1 MAYSASFQDVLSTL
15 NKHEVE
21 YLVVGGVA
29 VGYYGY
35 IRMSMGPNGQFL
47 DEPDLDIWYNPTY
60 SNYYRLL
67 NALEDIGIDVTRLK
81 AEQTPDPR
89 RSFLRYKLGDCTLD
103 LLPQIKAPI
112 RFLDAFMRRRA
123 FTRNDFKISILS
135 IDDLIADKEAS
146 GRPKDLV
153 DILHLKKMYFPR
165 D

>member
-1 MAYSASFQDVLSTL
+1 MSNAASFQDVLSTL

-35 IRMSMGPNGQFL
+35 IRMSMASNGQFV

-60 SNYYRLL
+60 SNYYQLL
-67 NALEDIGIDVTRLK
+67 EALEGIKIDVTRLK
-81 AEQTPDPR
+81 AEQTPDPKH
-89 RSFLRYKLGDCTLD
+89 SFLRYKLDDCTLD

-112 RFLDAFMRRRA
+112 RFRDA
-123 FTRNDFKISILS
+123 FTRRQAVSRSGLEISLIGLE
-135 IDDLIADKEAS
+135 DPIADKEAS

-153 DILHLKKMYFPR
+153 DMVHLKKMYFPPK
-165 D
+165 